1 MIPFQ
6 RFLDE
11 QRDVVW
17 RFAVASVGR
26 QEADDVFQ
34 ETFLAAM
41 QAYPRLRAGSN
52 HQAWILTIAHRKAID
67 HFRAHKRRGGWERVG
82 EVPEVAVHDDQ
93 PTDDEL
99 WEQVRALPDKQ
110 RAALTLRYAAD
121 LDYTAIG
128 KATGTSADA
137 ARKNVHEAMRKLRQ
151 ETIA

>member
-41 QAYPRLRAGSN
+41 GAYPPRSGQNLRG
-52 HQAWILTIAHRKAID
+52 WVLTIAHRKALD
-67 HFRAHKRRGGWERVG
+67 HFRARRRGPQPFGDAL
-82 EVPEVAVHDDQ
+82 PEVAADPHE
-93 PTDDEL
+93 PADEVL
-99 WEQVRALPDKQ
+99 WEQVRALPAKQ
-110 RAALTLRYAAD
+110 RAAVTLRYAAD
-121 LDYTAIG
+121 LDYAAIG
-128 KATGTSADA
+128 APLGTTAEA
-137 ARKNVHEAMRKLRQ
+137 ARRSAHEGIKKLRQ
-151 ETIA
+151 EAHA